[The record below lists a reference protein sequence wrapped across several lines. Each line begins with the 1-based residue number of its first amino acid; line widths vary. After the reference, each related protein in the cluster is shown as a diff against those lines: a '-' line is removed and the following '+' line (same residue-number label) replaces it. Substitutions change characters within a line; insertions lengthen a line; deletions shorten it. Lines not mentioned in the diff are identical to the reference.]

1 MEALMPYIATGWL
14 ALAFQAALIIQIVS
28 NYIFYRI
35 YLEVIEDYLSNI
47 DLVKKHRD
55 FYGNTHFGRRM
66 REMYLILM
74 IVLPAMYKKHEVIEA
89 WKIHKVPPTLR
100 FWMKVHFYS
109 LLTLLASLTWLYY
122 FRLRLGVR

>member
-1 MEALMPYIATGWL
+1 MPLTETEWMCVAVFTGFTL
-14 ALAFQAALIIQIVS
+14 QIVS

-55 FYGNTHFGRRM
+55 FYGNSHLGRRM

-109 LLTLLASLTWLYY
+109 LLTLLASLAWLYY

>member
-35 YLEVIEDYLSNI
+35 YLEIIEDYLSNI

-55 FYGNTHFGRRM
+55 FYGNSHLGRRM

-89 WKIHKVPPTLR
+89 
-100 FWMKVHFYS
+100 
-109 LLTLLASLTWLYY
+109 
-122 FRLRLGVR
+122 

>member
-1 MEALMPYIATGWL
+1 MPLTETEWMCVAVFAGFTL
-14 ALAFQAALIIQIVS
+14 QIVA
-28 NYIFYRI
+28 NCIFYRT

-55 FYGNTHFGRRM
+55 FYGNSHLGRRM

-109 LLTLLASLTWLYY
+109 LLTLLASLAWLYY